1 MNLFIDTNVLL
12 SFYHL
17 SSDDLEE
24 LRKLVVLMD
33 QDKVKLLLPVQVI
46 DEFRRN
52 RDSKITD
59 AIRRFTEE
67 KLNRQF
73 PQICKEYE
81 EYRVMQEAITRYLEA
96 QSIIVEKLY
105 QNFYNQTFIADT
117 IINDLFRKADRIEV
131 TDEIFTKAKRRQEL
145 GNPPGKNGFGDAINW
160 ECLLETVSN
169 EEDLFFISDDKD
181 YHALS
186 NKDLFLPFL
195 NSEWMEKKGSAI
207 VFFKRLSDFFK
218 NKFPEIKLARELEKE
233 ILINDL
239 IQSST
244 FVKTRRTLRKLVEFS
259 DYTESEINEIVSAT
273 INNNQIFW
281 IIQDEDINSYLRTIV
296 EGKEKLIEPKNLEV
310 FYKLLDGND
319 TEDDADDGVPF

>member
-1 MNLFIDTNVLL
+1 MNLFIDTNVFL

-24 LRKLVVLMD
+24 LRKLVVLID

-105 QNFYNQTFIADT
+105 QDFQNQTFVADT
-117 IINDLFRKADRIEV
+117 IINDLFGKADKIEV

-145 GNPPGKNGFGDAINW
+145 GNPPGKDGLGDAINW

-186 NKDLFLPFL
+186 NKDLFLPYL
-195 NSEWMEKKGSAI
+195 NTEWIERKDSSI

-218 NKFPEIKLARELEKE
+218 NQFPEIKLARELEKG

-239 IQSST
+239 IQSTS
-244 FVKTRRTLRKLVEFS
+244 FARTRRTLRKLVQFS
-259 DYTESEINEIVSAT
+259 DYTESEINEIVSAA
-273 INNNQIFW
+273 ISNNQIYW
-281 IIQDEDINSYLRTIV
+281 IMQDEDINSYLRTIV
-296 EGKEKLIEPKNLEV
+296 EGRERLIEPKNLKL

-319 TEDDADDGVPF
+319 SDDNADDEIPF